1 VARKGLKNWF
11 FNHHVCN
18 DELVLGA
25 APRVDGSQLRGARNK
40 VRSSTLPTYNNKFL
54 TFIFMNQIK
63 ETSIDDLLDG
73 AKMAILN
80 SLPFFGGV
88 IISLRSGQE
97 MRGLDTLATDGE
109 TIFFDPIAVARFCRW
124 RMPLAGVIIHEVGHC
139 VSGAL

>member
-18 DELVLGA
+18 DELVIGA
-25 APRVDGSQLRGARNK
+25 APRIDGSQLRGARNK

-80 SLPFFGGV
+80 SFPFFGGV
-88 IISLRSGQE
+88 IISACSGKRCGGSTPLPQ
-97 MRGLDTLATDGE
+97 MGKQYFLIPLQWPDLQ
-109 TIFFDPIAVARFCRW
+109 V
-124 RMPLAGVIIHEVGHC
+124 RMPLRE
-139 VSGAL
+139 

>member
-1 VARKGLKNWF
+1 
-11 FNHHVCN
+11 
-18 DELVLGA
+18 
-25 APRVDGSQLRGARNK
+25 

-88 IISLRSGQE
+88 IIISLK
-97 MRGLDTLATDGE
+97 
-109 TIFFDPIAVARFCRW
+109 VARDAGARHPCHRW
-124 RMPLAGVIIHEVGHC
+124 GNNIF
-139 VSGAL
+139 